1 MGECEKEIIQK
12 IRTMTGKFSVYQ
24 IFDDWV
30 HLLALEMSI
39 AVDTRTKAERLEAW
53 NAIREKYSTEELK
66 TFVEITA
73 LLVDAFEEEPTDVL
87 GYVYMHLEQGAK
99 NLGQFF
105 TPFHLC
111 VLMAKLQWEKV
122 KDIPEDEK
130 ITINE
135 PSCGAGGNIIAMLLE
150 CQKHGV
156 NYQKRC
162 EIVAQDLDYRCV
174 YMCYV
179 QLSLLGA
186 NALVVQGDTLM
197 QPYDKYRTKQDHIF
211 ITPMRAGALV

>member
-1 MGECEKEIIQK
+1 MSNCEKEIIQK
-12 IRTMTGKFSVYQ
+12 IQSISGRYSVYQ
-24 IFDDWV
+24 IFDDWI

-39 AVDTRTKAERLEAW
+39 AVDMRTATERLEMW
-53 NAIREKYSTEELK
+53 KAIHEKYKEPELK
-66 TFVEITA
+66 IFAEITA

-87 GYVYMHLEQGAK
+87 GYIYTHLEQGAK

-122 KDIPEDEK
+122 KDIPETEK

-135 PSCGAGGNIIAMLLE
+135 PSCGAGGNVIAMLLE
-150 CQKHGV
+150 CKNHGI

-162 EIVAQDLDYRCV
+162 EVVAQDLDYRCV

-197 QPYDKYRTKQDHIF
+197 NPYDKYRTENSHIF
-211 ITPMRAGALV
+211 ITPMKAGALV